1 MATND
6 SPLNSLHTP
15 LIAAPMAGGP
25 TTPAFV
31 SAAAAAGGMGFLA
44 AGYQSVDA
52 LHNDIAEVRAAGT
65 ELFGVNLF
73 ITRYDDARSATS
85 DAEIAEF
92 SRTLSDIANSAG
104 LDGPARA
111 SFTDND
117 YAGKVDYL
125 CNAPVPMVSFTFGV
139 PDADTVRRFHEAGTE
154 VAVMITCVDDARVA
168 SESGADIV
176 IAQGTQAGGHQSTFS
191 IGDGPGKNSTIEL
204 LKDVTALLPG
214 VPVIATGGVH
224 TAADARAALDAG
236 AVAVQLGTALLN
248 TQEAGTSAA
257 HRAGLARHFATLG
270 QSRTEFTR
278 GFSGRPARSVV
289 NKFVEATRDAPSA
302 YPYNNQMTKPLRASA
317 SKKSPDDGAEYVAL
331 WCGEPLSER
340 DNAPAGFIDGG
351 TLASVFGRIATSIDT
366 R

>member
-1 MATND
+1 MPTNN
-6 SPLNSLHTP
+6 SSLNTLRKP

-25 TTPAFV
+25 TTPALV

-52 LHNDIAEVRAAGT
+52 LHNDITEIRSAGT

-73 ITRYDDARSATS
+73 ITTYDDARSATS
-85 DAEIAEF
+85 DDEIAEF
-92 SRTLSDIANSAG
+92 ARTLSGIAESAG
-104 LDGPARA
+104 LDGPATA

-125 CNAPVPMVSFTFGV
+125 CNTPVPMVSFTFGV
-139 PDADTVRRFHEAGTE
+139 PDAGTVDRLHEAGTE
-154 VAVMITCVDDARVA
+154 VAVMITSAEDARTA
-168 SESGADIV
+168 RENGADIL

-191 IGDGPGKNSTIEL
+191 IGDGPGQRSTLEL
-204 LKDVTALLPG
+204 LKDVTSSLPD
-214 VPVIATGGVH
+214 VPVIATGGIH
-224 TAADARAALDAG
+224 TAADARAALDGG
-236 AVAVQLGTALLN
+236 AIAVQLGTALLN

-257 HRAGLARHFATLG
+257 HRAGLVRHFGTHG

-317 SKKSPDDGAEYVAL
+317 NKKSPDDGAAYVAL

-340 DNAPAGFIDGG
+340 DSAPAGFIDGG
-351 TLASVFGRIATSIDT
+351 TLASVFEQIATATET